1 MTPRAVVFLVLLLAS
16 SCTSS
21 SSSGDVTDG
30 TPRPLRPLGSPTPVA
45 ETPEASPESPDVD
58 TPPTPLPSPG
68 GAELQAAS
76 GVQRGRVNPYC
87 WSAYRGAPS
96 ECAEGGDGTPRPLRV
111 RSGEVVGLVIE
122 AARAPDEASIRAFQ
136 GSRAD
141 YPSQRVDPALRTD
154 LTLDLPAGG
163 WELDL
168 CAAWYGH
175 GQPICWVFSLEVFT
189 PQTPTPPPTPPPSP
203 TPDP

>member
-1 MTPRAVVFLVLLLAS
+1 MTRRAVGLLALLLIV

-21 SSSGDVTDG
+21 SSSGDVTEG
-30 TPRPLRPLGSPTPVA
+30 TPRPLRPVGSPTPVA
-45 ETPEASPESPDVD
+45 GAPETPPGSPDGD
-58 TPPTPLPSPG
+58 PDPTPLPAPG
-68 GAELQAAS
+68 GAEMRAAS
-76 GVQRGRVNPYC
+76 GVQRGRANPYC
-87 WSAYRGAPS
+87 WSVYRGAPS
-96 ECAEGGDGTPRPLRV
+96 ECSEGGGGTPGRLRV

-122 AARAPDEASIRAFQ
+122 AARAPDEASIRAFR

-141 YPSQRVDPALRTD
+141 YPSQQVDPALRTD
-154 LTLDLPAGG
+154 LTLDLPPDE

-189 PQTPTPPPTPPPSP
+189 PETPTPPPTPPPSP